1 MDVKDPTKMS
11 FHLLPMKTETNFD
24 VVHHIDLIGSSKKKN
39 RGWISNQG
47 KLFLNLSNMPCQMSG
62 SFQFIQ

>member
-24 VVHHIDLIGSSKKKN
+24 VVHHIDLIGSSKKKIEVGFLI
-39 RGWISNQG
+39 RGNCFSI
-47 KLFLNLSNMPCQMSG
+47 
-62 SFQFIQ
+62 